1 MFIFS
6 AEIISKYSGKTY
18 QEFVKER
25 IFDQLNMTST
35 TFSVQEANSTGHLS
49 QSWTY
54 FQRRIPII
62 LEDPTAANLVAGAGG
77 ILSNAVD
84 MVGRSTYLPCYAVFD
99 RYLRA
104 SGLLLCLIAESTPSR
119 IGQSSQ
125 NPRTMRRLQLESFK
139 RGMSQRTPQCPLS
152 DMAWGGSETRS
163 LAMM

>member
-35 TFSVQEANSTGHLS
+35 TFSVQEANGTGHLS

-84 MVGRSTYLPCYAVFD
+84 MVSL
-99 RYLRA
+99 
-104 SGLLLCLIAESTPSR
+104 SR
-119 IGQSSQ
+119 IFLVM
-125 NPRTMRRLQLESFK
+125 P
-139 RGMSQRTPQCPLS
+139 
-152 DMAWGGSETRS
+152 
-163 LAMM
+163 